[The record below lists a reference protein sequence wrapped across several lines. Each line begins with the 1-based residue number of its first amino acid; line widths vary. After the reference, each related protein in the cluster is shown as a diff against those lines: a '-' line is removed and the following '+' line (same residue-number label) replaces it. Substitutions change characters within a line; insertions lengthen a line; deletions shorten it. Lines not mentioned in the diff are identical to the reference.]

1 LGEYLHL
8 FFFSS
13 VISILMLGG
22 WELPNFLLLT
32 WEPLYHDDFW
42 FDMVLST
49 YSERFPFFNF

>member
-1 LGEYLHL
+1 LHL

-32 WEPLYHDDFW
+32 WEPLYYDDFW